1 MARNIRTDET
11 LRKNRSF
18 KASDTEYAKMK
29 LNAQQAGY
37 VDVSKFIRDRTIDQT
52 DGKVKADPDL
62 RQLIKYL
69 DDLSNIRKELHNKE
83 IDVSQ
88 LAARFDFI
96 ANKIHAFMPNIP
108 E

>member
-37 VDVSKFIRDRTIDQT
+37 VDVSKFIRDRTIDQNE
-52 DGKVKADPDL
+52 GKVKADPDL
-62 RQLIKYL
+62 KKLIHYL
-69 DDLSNIRKELHNKE
+69 DDLSHIREELNKAK
-83 IDVSQ
+83 ITPDQ
-88 LAARFDFI
+88 AMTRIDFI